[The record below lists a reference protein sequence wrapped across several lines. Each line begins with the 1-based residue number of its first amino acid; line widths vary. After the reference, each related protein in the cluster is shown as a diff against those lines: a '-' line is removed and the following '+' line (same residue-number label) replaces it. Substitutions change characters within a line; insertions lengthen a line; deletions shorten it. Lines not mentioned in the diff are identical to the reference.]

1 MTLKNTKEMEPHI
14 KQRFHFA
21 ASAFSRIYGVD
32 KVTEAMLD
40 FSHEWARTTMPAP
53 SECLHSADRYFAELW
68 ALRSFG
74 ESLSS

>member
-1 MTLKNTKEMEPHI
+1 MIQRNTKEMEPRI
-14 KQRFHFA
+14 RQRFNFA
-21 ASAFSRIYGVD
+21 ASSFSRLYGVE

-40 FSHEWARTTMPAP
+40 FSHTWAETTMPAP
-53 SECLHSADRYFAELW
+53 SECLHSVDRYFAELW